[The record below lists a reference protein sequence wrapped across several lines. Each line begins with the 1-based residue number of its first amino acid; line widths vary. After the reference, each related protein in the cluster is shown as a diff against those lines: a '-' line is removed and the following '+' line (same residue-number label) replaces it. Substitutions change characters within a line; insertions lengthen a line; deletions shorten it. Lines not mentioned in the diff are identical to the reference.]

1 MKAMSDVI
9 AAAGAVAAG
18 ILLLAFV
25 LTAHSEWGVALALA
39 LGALLIF
46 GAEFANFGPGIARVF
61 DNHTAAV
68 TVIVGLIVLGL
79 MTLVR
84 DDHFSLLMLATVLI
98 YGIACLG
105 LTIQFGYAGIVNF
118 AGAAFFG
125 IGGYTVAMLAP
136 WTVIPS
142 LFLVLFAGIVGALIA
157 SVLILPVL
165 RTKGHYAAL
174 ITIAFGILFRT
185 FLEVNDTFGGPQ
197 GLKVK
202 SMNILGWDLGSSL
215 KIGGFEASTYFNY
228 AVLALILFGLCLVLV
243 KRLERSWVGINLDIV
258 RIDEIAA
265 ASFGIDVA
273 RWRIAAFLLGNFLIA
288 IAGALYAMMSGLVA
302 PNNFTFAD
310 SLVMISIIIL
320 AGVGNLYGIIAAAAI
335 VLVIPEKLQAL
346 GEYRL
351 FMFAILVVLILRFR
365 PQGLFSRSMRDF
377 RSEAKQ

>member
-1 MKAMSDVI
+1 
-9 AAAGAVAAG
+9 
-18 ILLLAFV
+18 
-25 LTAHSEWGVALALA
+25 
-39 LGALLIF
+39 
-46 GAEFANFGPGIARVF
+46 
-61 DNHTAAV
+61 
-68 TVIVGLIVLGL
+68 
-79 MTLVR
+79 
-84 DDHFSLLMLATVLI
+84 
-98 YGIACLG
+98 
-105 LTIQFGYAGIVNF
+105 
-118 AGAAFFG
+118 
-125 IGGYTVAMLAP
+125 
-136 WTVIPS
+136 
-142 LFLVLFAGIVGALIA
+142 
-157 SVLILPVL
+157 VL